1 MQTYLTGTYAKVSQR
16 RHDYSISNNVS
27 QSYCEIKSSTTL
39 IIQTKKILSSL
50 QTLRNSSEQLI
61 LLVSLKE
68 ETFSTRTYKKRPQ
81 MNCNESARKAWKI
94 KYDYSQDFLVVQW
107 LRLQDPNTG
116 NRGLIPGQELGCC
129 MLWPKKKSLSTNS
142 NVQLPISLSTS
153 KKNQV

>member
-1 MQTYLTGTYAKVSQR
+1 
-16 RHDYSISNNVS
+16 
-27 QSYCEIKSSTTL
+27 
-39 IIQTKKILSSL
+39 
-50 QTLRNSSEQLI
+50 
-61 LLVSLKE
+61 
-68 ETFSTRTYKKRPQ
+68 

-107 LRLQDPNTG
+107 LRLQDPNIG

-129 MLWPKKKSLSTNS
+129 TPWPKKKSLSTNS